1 MSDDR
6 DTHEE
11 AMERA
16 DSAIAAQKAGDLE
29 KARALFAEACQLES
43 GAAHMLLDEL
53 DAEPTRSVLFR
64 SAASLAVQAQQ
75 LAYAAYLVACGMEGS
90 PPQEIREELRD
101 VLCTVRGQL
110 EPERLS
116 GEGLGGDDGIGR
128 HLSSC
133 AHLRDVA
140 DRVRTAL
147 AGRTLMG
154 RNLSVSVIREILG
167 STEDSLRAFTG
178 DVSLSVDLL
187 GLGDTDVTE
196 WVSALLVN
204 WDLRWPDLANV
215 LMLDHGDTLRR
226 GGPIVGRID
235 DLADKMSLSEQC
247 LTLAREADIRAL
259 AAHAVRAIDEN
270 DADEPAFTLLALAS
284 QETAFAGELACQILS
299 ETVSLLEIV
308 VQIGWRDD
316 ILRLRKGSHTEGS

>member
-1 MSDDR
+1 
-6 DTHEE
+6 
-11 AMERA
+11 
-16 DSAIAAQKAGDLE
+16 
-29 KARALFAEACQLES
+29 
-43 GAAHMLLDEL
+43 
-53 DAEPTRSVLFR
+53 
-64 SAASLAVQAQQ
+64 
-75 LAYAAYLVACGMEGS
+75 
-90 PPQEIREELRD
+90 
-101 VLCTVRGQL
+101 
-110 EPERLS
+110 
-116 GEGLGGDDGIGR
+116 
-128 HLSSC
+128 
-133 AHLRDVA
+133 
-140 DRVRTAL
+140 
-147 AGRTLMG
+147 MG